1 MGGGGRG
8 GAPSVP
14 IPAQHPKYRGS
25 VPYFQVVLLFIAI
38 DPSDQGLPASGKMK
52 QENTVENR
60 LSPTPRLS
68 PRLLVTS
75 GSFHASHSPTPTSE
89 PSIPGSTF
97 WRVKLQSIFTIVF
110 LDEI

>member
-1 MGGGGRG
+1 MEGRG
-8 GAPSVP
+8 YSEEELPGVP

-60 LSPTPRLS
+60 LSPTLRLS

-75 GSFHASHSPTPTSE
+75 GSFHVPHSPTQKSE
-89 PSIPGSTF
+89 P
-97 WRVKLQSIFTIVF
+97 LF
-110 LDEI
+110 LGQPSDV